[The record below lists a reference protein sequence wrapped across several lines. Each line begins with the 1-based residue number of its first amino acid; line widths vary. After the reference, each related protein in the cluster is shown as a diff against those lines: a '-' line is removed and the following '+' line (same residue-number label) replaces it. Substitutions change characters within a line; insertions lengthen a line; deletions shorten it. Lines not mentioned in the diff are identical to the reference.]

1 MASYVFKLIRP
12 DEISRDFPYRLR
24 YRLEDPALARS
35 VAKRGVLHPIL
46 TAGPERTVVSGH
58 RRFQAAC
65 DLGLK
70 EIGTFEIQG
79 PVSGEDLFILA
90 LLSNWNQ
97 GWSDLDRALAVR
109 RAVETYR
116 MDETLLEEVLPALG
130 LTPQRHVA
138 DEYLQVARLHPF
150 LLELIADGRLVF
162 RGAKILTR
170 FSAADQETFG
180 RSVALKAA
188 FSANQLLQVGEWLQ
202 DLLKLEKT
210 DLKTYVET
218 HGLET
223 ILDHPVQDRRAKA
236 DRLHAALR
244 ALRFPRIA
252 GQEKKF
258 SAFSRELREE
268 SGDLTVEAPAFF
280 EGEGFI
286 LKARVRKPESLERV
300 LEILSRRRNSLNSL
314 FEIML

>member
-1 MASYVFKLIRP
+1 MPNRKELMRVALGETP
-12 DEISRDFPYRLR
+12 ADLLLR
-24 YRLEDPALARS
+24 GGTVVNVYTGECLDGWE
-35 VAKRGVLHPIL
+35 VAVAGDRNAAVGPPGSGV
-46 TAGPERTVVSGH
+46 AGPATRLLDVGGKVVIPGFIDGH
-58 RRFQAAC
+58 THMDNPLLPDALVPWALR
-65 DLGLK
+65 G
-70 EIGTFEIQG
+70 GTTAIITEMEELSSAMGIAG
-79 PVSGEDLFILA
+79 A
-90 LLSNWNQ
+90 LWYLE
-97 GWSDLDRALAVR
+97 AVR
-109 RAVETYR
+109 DQPVRFYVTAPSITYTSTDDGAGR
-116 MDETLLEEVLPALG
+116 PVL
-130 LTPQRHVA
+130 
-138 DEYLQVARLHPF
+138 
-150 LLELIADGRLVF
+150 
-162 RGAKILTR
+162 
-170 FSAADQETFG
+170 S
-180 RSVALKAA
+180 
-188 FSANQLLQVGEWLQ
+188 LQ
-202 DLLKLEKT
+202 DM
-210 DLKTYVET
+210 
-218 HGLET
+218 ET